1 MSGSLN
7 NAELRIR
14 ETYNSFCRA
23 GFLFC
28 AVVSAVC
35 GVIAGYGVTD
45 LYSSGESL
53 FEIVGV
59 ALTAV
64 LCFCFAVGI
73 MRLYL
78 ELRIDQDRVAARAW
92 PFPWTVVPIDQ
103 IITSEVV
110 QVDPRRDYGG
120 WGFKGLAQDR
130 LIGGGGTTALRIT
143 YTHESGEKR
152 KLTFL
157 TDRADEALQR
167 IALQRTR

>member
-7 NAELRIR
+7 NGELRIR

-23 GFLFC
+23 MFLLC
-28 AVVSAVC
+28 AVMFAVC
-35 GVIAGYGVTD
+35 GVIAGYGVAE
-45 LYSSGESL
+45 LYSSGESDL
-53 FEIVGV
+53 AMAIL
-59 ALTAV
+59 ALLAV
-64 LCFCFAVGI
+64 LCLCCAVGI
-73 MRLYL
+73 LRQYL
-78 ELRIDQDRVAARAW
+78 ELRIDDNRVAARAW

-103 IITSEVV
+103 ILTSEVV